1 MATLSAD
8 ALVACQVG
16 EVGQGRQV
24 LVQARRPGRGS
35 WCSAPPQGPGQEADV
50 YLCGDPEPVRT
61 LTLPAP

>member
-24 LVQARRPGRGS
+24 LVQARRPAGARGVPRR
-35 WCSAPPQGPGQEADV
+35 AGPRQEADV